1 MLCPHREARPVPRTG
16 HRRGTRV
23 STRKKFK
30 HAGDVI
36 FPSTLPSVLR
46 ATLNASCSLVSL
58 AVQSLR
64 SM

>member
-1 MLCPHREARPVPRTG
+1 MLCPHREARPVSRTG

-23 STRKKFK
+23 STEETFK
-30 HAGDVI
+30 HSSDVI
-36 FPSTLPSVLR
+36 FPSTLRSVLR